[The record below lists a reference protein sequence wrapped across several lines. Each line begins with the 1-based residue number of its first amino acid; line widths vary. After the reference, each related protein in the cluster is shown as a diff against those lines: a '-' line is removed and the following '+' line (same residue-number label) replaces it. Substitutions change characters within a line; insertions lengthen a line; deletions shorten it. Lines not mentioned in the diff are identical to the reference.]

1 MDHTGIRRTSTGR
14 AAARPVLAAAVLL
27 LVAAC
32 SSGISEPLGKSA
44 DEASSAASSLAL
56 ALRLETSG
64 RATAAVAE
72 TTAENMLDETVKAYQ
87 SAASQEPSDS
97 AELAQQ
103 QEVLQALD
111 RTLHSLQAARLT
123 LAGGNTAEQEAAV
136 LDLEHQAAELSR
148 LGKELKP

>member
-1 MDHTGIRRTSTGR
+1 MDRTGIRRTRTGR
-14 AAARPVLAAAVLL
+14 AAARPVLAAAMLL
-27 LVAAC
+27 LIAAC
-32 SSGISEPLGKSA
+32 SSGISGPLGKSA

-87 SAASQEPSDS
+87 SAASQEPSDGT
-97 AELAQQ
+97 ELARQ

-123 LAGGNTAEQEAAV
+123 LAGGSAAEREAAV